1 MPFSAEEVARRLA
14 SASGYDQLVGEL
26 IEKLAGASPRQAT
39 EAYQVFLLSS
49 MEDER
54 TITLDHPIVNTTT
67 TATGR
72 PWAWTLQQRYLNSRQ
87 LRDPSV
93 ATTGDLEE

>member
-1 MPFSAEEVARRLA
+1 VPRILYREDAVPFSAEEVARRRA
-14 SASGYDQLVGEL
+14 SASEYDQLVGEL

-72 PWAWTLQQRYLNSRQ
+72 PWA
-87 LRDPSV
+87 
-93 ATTGDLEE
+93 